1 MKTSKSVFVGALLL
15 LAAFA
20 MAQETKPGF
29 NVTHPKVP
37 KATET
42 DTYGINNGGTIA
54 GDYVDAAG
62 IQHGMTL
69 KGTKFVTFD
78 HPGCSTAVGS
88 ATAGYGINTAGLVA
102 GWCASSR
109 TGNDI
114 AFVWNPAT
122 KKFVDLKIPGAVS
135 AQATGINDKGWIA
148 GLYFDAK
155 GKEHGFYY
163 DGKVYHA
170 LNVAGAAATAAWDVN
185 NSGMV
190 TVYTLLSTGASQ
202 DSYLY
207 NSTTKKYTKIDVP
220 GAASTTVH
228 AINSKGDIDYTIF
241 DSANN
246 RHGVLFHAGVFYTF
260 DDPQGTNATR
270 ADGLNDSLV
279 LVGRSSPTS
288 GGNVGFQ
295 AVWHP

>member
-1 MKTSKSVFVGALLL
+1 MKTSKSAFVGALLL

-88 ATAGYGINTAGLVA
+88 ATAGYG
-102 GWCASSR
+102 
-109 TGNDI
+109 
-114 AFVWNPAT
+114 
-122 KKFVDLKIPGAVS
+122 
-135 AQATGINDKGWIA
+135 
-148 GLYFDAK
+148 
-155 GKEHGFYY
+155 
-163 DGKVYHA
+163 
-170 LNVAGAAATAAWDVN
+170 
-185 NSGMV
+185 
-190 TVYTLLSTGASQ
+190 
-202 DSYLY
+202 
-207 NSTTKKYTKIDVP
+207 
-220 GAASTTVH
+220 
-228 AINSKGDIDYTIF
+228 
-241 DSANN
+241 
-246 RHGVLFHAGVFYTF
+246 
-260 DDPQGTNATR
+260 
-270 ADGLNDSLV
+270 LNDWLV
-279 LVGRSSPTS
+279 LVGRSSPTT